1 MVDQSRVVRGR
12 TEIWVPHN
20 GKEIAFVFQEFG
32 PDTYANVGTAIE
44 QAKLAKPSAAETAS
58 LLDRVYDNKDH
69 NYASQEFS
77 HIRKRMNS
85 NWLWAFTGTLWTP
98 EGAYIQDDPETR
110 EGMPFMDQSELVKK
124 LESKDPSVRFV
135 PYGFK
140 TGRISSLEL
149 SKNSYVI
156 GLAGEEG
163 ADKLA
168 RVADTFRRQPCLYAL
183 INVTE
188 PKTRVTALD
197 SFWDVGDRRLG
208 VGGNLRGDDG
218 LSYSLGVFK

>member
-20 GKEIAFVFQEFG
+20 GKEIAFIYQEFG
-32 PDTYANVGTAIE
+32 PDTYANNKTVIE
-44 QAKLAKPSAAETAS
+44 QAELRTPTVAETAS
-58 LLDRVYDNKDH
+58 LLDRAYDNKDP
-69 NYASQEFS
+69 NYESPEFS

-197 SFWDVGDRRLG
+197 SFWCVVDRRLDVDG
-208 VGGNLRGDDG
+208 DRGGGNSCG
-218 LSYSLGVFK
+218 LGVFK

>member
-1 MVDQSRVVRGR
+1 MVNQSCIKQGR
-12 TEIWVPHN
+12 TEIDIPHQ
-20 GKEIAFVFQEFG
+20 GRKITFVFSEFG
-32 PDTYANVGTAIE
+32 PDTYANVGNAIE
-44 QAKLAKPSAAETAS
+44 QAELTRPSLAETAS

-98 EGAYIQDDPETR
+98 EGAYIQDDPKTR

-140 TGRISSLEL
+140 IGRISSLEL

-197 SFWDVGDRRLG
+197 SFWCVVDRRLDVDG
-208 VGGNLRGDDG
+208 DRGGGNSCG
-218 LSYSLGVFK
+218 LGVFK

>member
-58 LLDRVYDNKDH
+58 LLDRAYDNKDH

-98 EGAYIQDDPETR
+98 EGAYIQDDPKTR

-140 TGRISSLEL
+140 TGIMSFFGLA
-149 SKNSYVI
+149 KNPYII

-168 RVADTFRRQPCLYAL
+168 RVANTFRRRPCFYAL
-183 INVTE
+183 TNITE
-188 PKTRVTALD
+188 PKTSVISLD
-197 SFWDVGDRRLG
+197 SVWDVDGRRLSID
-208 VGGNLRGDDG
+208 GGDLGYRWG
-218 LSYSLGVFK
+218 SYVCGCLK